1 MNFIKKHLKLLIFI
15 LICITI
21 FLIFKANN
29 HHNINYTVLGD
40 NFALGKN
47 SYGQID
53 YGYSDYIK
61 DYLTESN
68 KINKYIKSF
77 ATKDTSINSLYQ
89 DIIINKNIK
98 INNKIYNLKQ
108 TLRESN
114 ILTISIGI
122 NDLIYQ
128 ISISENLTSAEIE
141 RILKKIEVD
150 FDKLIKE
157 IKKYYMNEIYVIGYY
172 NIYPDNKIYQQAIKQ
187 LNNIYKS
194 NKNIIYIDIYDIFND
209 NPIYFPKIINYYPT
223 REGYEAISL
232 EIIRKMRKKLEK

>member
-1 MNFIKKHLKLLIFI
+1 MNFIKKHHKLLIFI

-21 FLIFKANN
+21 FLIFKTNN

-47 SYGQID
+47 AYGQID

-61 DYLTESN
+61 DYLTENS

-77 ATKDTSINSLYQ
+77 ARNDSSINNLYQ

-98 INNKIYNLKQ
+98 INNESYNLKQ

-114 ILTISIGI
+114 ILTLSVGL

-128 ISISENLTSAEIE
+128 ISISENITSSEIE
-141 RILKKIEVD
+141 RILNKIEDD
-150 FDKLIKE
+150 FNKLINE
-157 IKKYYMNEIYVIGYY
+157 IKKYYMNDIYVIGYY
-172 NIYPDNKIYQQAIKQ
+172 NIYPDNKIYQQAIKK
-187 LNNIYKS
+187 LNDIYKS
-194 NKNIIYIDIYDIFND
+194 NKNVIYIDIYDLFND
-209 NPIYFPKIINYYPT
+209 NLIYFPQITNYYPS